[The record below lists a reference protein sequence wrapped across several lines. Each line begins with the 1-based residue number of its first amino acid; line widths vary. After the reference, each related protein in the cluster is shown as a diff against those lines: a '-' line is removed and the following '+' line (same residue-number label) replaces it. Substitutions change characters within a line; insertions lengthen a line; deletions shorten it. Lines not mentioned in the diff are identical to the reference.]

1 MGFLTSLRQT
11 LWLTEVSA
19 SRILSLIGLML
30 LIGALDVVGV
40 GLVPVFL
47 ASFVTDSLSTTLPF
61 PNKVLEQLNSFSFSQ
76 RTSYLGGVLII
87 VFVAKNL
94 LTYWGQVTLLKIALD
109 ELRKLK
115 SKLFRIYQ
123 ELPYTFHMVTDSSRV
138 LNSILLRSTQVTENA
153 LMGFLKLAADSI
165 VITPIFL
172 MLVYTSLSLTL
183 VIASTLVLFG
193 IIYRFVLK
201 PKIQVLGNSSN
212 LAPQKTAQVII
223 SALRG
228 TREVRIFNAEET
240 FQNQVD
246 NACQE
251 YASSIGKFGALKILP
266 RYTLEAAIVSATLV
280 LAIIQTQRGE
290 SGIIIVTELSV
301 FVAAGARLLP
311 LLNSLITG
319 FLNIR
324 FASPA
329 LSDLVDDINYID
341 TFREEHPTNTDQSFE
356 IQTFNH
362 LDIKDLTYR
371 YPNTNEDVLQN
382 IILSLKAG
390 DRIGIV
396 GESGSGKST
405 LINILT
411 GLLEPT
417 SADIQVN
424 GQTGNLSD
432 KGWQNLISYIP
443 QEVFLFDA
451 TVRENITLH
460 PSYVDHER
468 LDNALRKAAL
478 DEVIEG
484 LPNGVETTIGENGT
498 RLSGGQRQ
506 RLALARAFYH
516 QRKVIFLDEATSAL
530 DNETEAAIVN
540 ALDKI
545 GPDMTVIMIA
555 HRLSSLKFCNRIL
568 EVKGGKISSL
578 DTHSLFSN
586 PDTLATF
593 NDNPCAET

>member
-1 MGFLTSLRQT
+1 MSVLTSLRQT
-11 LWLTEVSA
+11 LRLTEVSLE
-19 SRILSLIGLML
+19 RIIVVLGLML

-47 ASFVTDSLSTTLPF
+47 ASLITDSLSTTLPF
-61 PNKVLEQLNSFSFSQ
+61 PNRVLEQLNSLSFSQ
-76 RTSYLGGVLII
+76 RISSLGGALII

-94 LTYWGQVTLLKIALD
+94 LTYWGQATLLKITLH
-109 ELRKLK
+109 ELSNLR

-123 ELPYTFHMVTDSSRV
+123 ELPYSFHMVTDSSRV
-138 LNSILLRSTQVTENA
+138 LNSILHRANLVTENA
-153 LMGFLKLAADSI
+153 LMGVLRLMSDTI
-165 VITPIFL
+165 VIIPIFIIL
-172 MLVYTSLSLTL
+172 IYTSLSFTL
-183 VIASTLVLFG
+183 VITLTLMLFG
-193 IIYRFVLK
+193 GIYQFFLK
-201 PKIQVLGNSSN
+201 PKIQILGKSSN
-212 LAPQKTAQVII
+212 QAPQKTAQVII

-228 TREVRIFNAEET
+228 TREVRIFNAQET
-240 FQNQVD
+240 FQSRVD
-246 NACQE
+246 DACQE
-251 YASSIGKFGALKILP
+251 YASSISKFGALRLLP
-266 RYTLEAAIVSATLV
+266 RYSLETAIVGAL
-280 LAIIQTQRGE
+280 LLIAIIKAQNGE
-290 SGIIIVTELSV
+290 NGMSIVTELSV
-301 FVAAGARLLP
+301 FVAAGARILP
-311 LLNSLITG
+311 LASSLISG
-319 FLNIR
+319 FMSIK

-329 LSDLVDDINYID
+329 ISELVDDINYID
-341 TFREEHPTNTDQSFE
+341 TFRGEYDTDTPYSLEIQSFAS
-356 IQTFNH
+356 
-362 LDIKDLTYR
+362 LDIKDLAYR
-371 YPNTNEDVLQN
+371 YPGTNKDVLQN
-382 IILSLKAG
+382 IVLSLKAG
-390 DRIGIV
+390 DRIGVV

-417 SADIQVN
+417 SANIQVN
-424 GQTGNLSD
+424 GQTGHLSD

-451 TVRENITLH
+451 TVRENITLQ

-530 DNETEAAIVN
+530 DNQTETEIVKT
-540 ALDKI
+540 LKQI
-545 GPDMTVIMIA
+545 GPNMTIIMIA

-578 DTHSLFSN
+578 DTHSFFSS

-593 NDNPCAET
+593 NENPCAET